1 MILTKDRSFY
11 KSLLLLSVPIALQN
25 LVTFSIGL
33 LDNVMIGTLGDAAI
47 SGVYMGNQ
55 IQTLLQIFS
64 AGIEGAILVLAAQY
78 WGKRDTESIKKIV
91 SIGLRFTAAFGILL
105 SLLCVSAPS
114 LVLSLF
120 TKDSEIIDT
129 GRQYLQI
136 VALSYL
142 FFCITQALIAAMRA
156 VECAR
161 IGLYVSVVSLFV
173 NALLNYVL
181 IFGKFGVPALG
192 VAGAAWATLAARII
206 ECLIMLFFVFV
217 YDKRLGFKPRDILK
231 TDRRLLADFL
241 RYGTPIILG
250 QLVWATNMLSNSAIM
265 GRQKQN
271 GVVAALS
278 VANTLHNLA
287 YVVMNGMSGAI
298 GIITGKTIGKGEE
311 AKMREYAKTTQILFL
326 ALGLLTGAT
335 LFLMRDAYISIYNI
349 SPDAVAHARTLIN
362 VISITIIGTCY
373 QAACLFGLVKSG
385 GDVSFVFKNDLI
397 FVFLVVLPSAI
408 IATALSAP
416 PWVVFACLKCD
427 QILKC
432 FVAAVK
438 INRFRWM
445 KNLTRKSEQ

>member
-1 MILTKDRSFY
+1 MR
-11 KSLLLLSVPIALQN
+11 
-25 LVTFSIGL
+25 
-33 LDNVMIGTLGDAAI
+33 
-47 SGVYMGNQ
+47 
-55 IQTLLQIFS
+55 
-64 AGIEGAILVLAAQY
+64 
-78 WGKRDTESIKKIV
+78 GKRILINPIDDYIGGDFIMANIKDEAMKYGKSGTIEYKMPEKMA
-91 SIGLRFTAAFGILL
+91 RELL
-105 SLLCVSAPS
+105 
-114 LVLSLF
+114 
-120 TKDSEIIDT
+120 K
-129 GRQYLQI
+129 
-136 VALSYL
+136 
-142 FFCITQALIAAMRA
+142 
-156 VECAR
+156 AR
-161 IGLYVSVVSLFV
+161 
-173 NALLNYVL
+173 
-181 IFGKFGVPALG
+181 
-192 VAGAAWATLAARII
+192 
-206 ECLIMLFFVFV
+206 
-217 YDKRLGFKPRDILK
+217 
-231 TDRRLLADFL
+231 
-241 RYGTPIILG
+241 
-250 QLVWATNMLSNSAIM
+250 
-265 GRQKQN
+265 
-271 GVVAALS
+271 
-278 VANTLHNLA
+278 
-287 YVVMNGMSGAI
+287 
-298 GIITGKTIGKGEE
+298 KGEE